1 MPSTEKKKG
10 LQRIQAKQQRAKAFA
25 LNPRAGEQVCQ
36 QLLDSKKLKTNQI
49 VAVYWP
55 LGDELDPM
63 PLLNRLHGLGHQ
75 TLLPVMLGAGK
86 PLLFRKWES
95 NDSLKIAQFGTYEPF
110 EDKPVL
116 KPDVILAPL
125 LAFDRHGYRLGYGGG
140 FYDRTIEN
148 LRQTE
153 SVSVFGVAYAAQEM
167 NQVVRGPF
175 DQPLDAV
182 VTELGVISFNP

>member
-63 PLLNRLHGLGHQ
+63 PLLNKLHELGHQ

-95 NDSLKIAQFGTYEPF
+95 NDSLKIAQFGTYEPC

-148 LRQTE
+148 LRQTK

-167 NQVVRGPF
+167 NRVVRGPF

-182 VTELGVISFNP
+182 ITELGVISFNP

>member
-63 PLLNRLHGLGHQ
+63 PLLNRLHALGHQ

-148 LRQTE
+148 LRQTK

-182 VTELGVISFNP
+182 LTELEVISFNP

>member
-1 MPSTEKKKG
+1 MPSIDEQKR
-10 LQRIQAKQQRAKAFA
+10 LQRIQAKQQRANAFA
-25 LNPRAGEQVCQ
+25 LNPDMGGQVCQ
-36 QLLDSKKLKTNQI
+36 QLLDSKRLKTNQI

-63 PLLNRLHGLGHQ
+63 PLLKRLHHLGHQ
-75 TLLPVMLGAGK
+75 MVLPVMLGAGK
-86 PLLFRKWES
+86 PLIFRTWCP
-95 NDSLKIAQFGTYEPF
+95 NDRLQDAQFGTYEPC
-110 EDKPVL
+110 EDKHAL

-140 FYDRTIEN
+140 FYDRTIEK
-148 LRQTE
+148 LRQTK

-167 NQVVRGPF
+167 IQVIKGPY

>member
-63 PLLNRLHGLGHQ
+63 PLLNRLHALGHQ

-95 NDSLKIAQFGTYEPF
+95 NDSLKTAQFGTYEPC

-182 VTELGVISFNP
+182 ITELGVISFNP

>member
-95 NDSLKIAQFGTYEPF
+95 NDSLKIAQFGTYEPC

-148 LRQTE
+148 LRQTK

-182 VTELGVISFNP
+182 LTELEVISFNP

>member
-63 PLLNRLHGLGHQ
+63 PLLNKLHELGHQ

-95 NDSLKIAQFGTYEPF
+95 NDSLKTAQFGTYEPC

-148 LRQTE
+148 LRQTK

-167 NQVVRGPF
+167 NKVVRGPF

-182 VTELGVISFNP
+182 LTELEVISFNP

>member
-63 PLLNRLHGLGHQ
+63 PLLNKLHELGHQ

-95 NDSLKIAQFGTYEPF
+95 NDSLKIAQFGTYEPC

-148 LRQTE
+148 LRQTK

-182 VTELGVISFNP
+182 LTELEVISFNP

>member
-63 PLLNRLHGLGHQ
+63 PLLNKLHELGHQ

-148 LRQTE
+148 LRQTK

-182 VTELGVISFNP
+182 LTELEVISFNP

>member
-63 PLLNRLHGLGHQ
+63 PLLNKLHELGHQ

-95 NDSLKIAQFGTYEPF
+95 NDSLKTAQFGTYEPC

-148 LRQTE
+148 LRQTK

-182 VTELGVISFNP
+182 LTELEVISFNP

>member
-1 MPSTEKKKG
+1 M
-10 LQRIQAKQQRAKAFA
+10 
-25 LNPRAGEQVCQ
+25 
-36 QLLDSKKLKTNQI
+36 D
-49 VAVYWP
+49 WP

-63 PLLNRLHGLGHQ
+63 PLLNGLHELDHQ
-75 TLLPVMLGAGK
+75 TVLPVMLGAGS
-86 PLLFRKWES
+86 PLLFRTWAP

-110 EDKPVL
+110 EDKHAL

-148 LRQTE
+148 LRQTK

-167 NQVVRGPF
+167 NQVIKGPF

-182 VTELGVISFNP
+182 VTEEGVISFNP

>member
-63 PLLNRLHGLGHQ
+63 PLLNKLHELGHQ

-95 NDSLKIAQFGTYEPF
+95 NDSLKIAQFGTYEPC

-125 LAFDRHGYRLGYGGG
+125 LAFDRDGYRLGYGGG

-148 LRQTE
+148 LRQTK

-182 VTELGVISFNP
+182 LTELEVISFNP

>member
-1 MPSTEKKKG
+1 MPSTEIKKG

-63 PLLNRLHGLGHQ
+63 PLLNKLHELGHQ

-95 NDSLKIAQFGTYEPF
+95 NDSLKTAQFGTYEPC

-148 LRQTE
+148 LRQTK

-182 VTELGVISFNP
+182 ITELGVISFNP

>member
-63 PLLNRLHGLGHQ
+63 PLLNKLHELGHQ

-95 NDSLKIAQFGTYEPF
+95 NDSLKTAQFGTYEPC

-148 LRQTE
+148 LRQTK

-167 NQVVRGPF
+167 NRVVRGPF

-182 VTELGVISFNP
+182 ITELGVISFNP

>member
-1 MPSTEKKKG
+1 MPPTEKKKG

-95 NDSLKIAQFGTYEPF
+95 NDSLKTAQFGTYEPC

-182 VTELGVISFNP
+182 ITELGVISFNP

>member
-1 MPSTEKKKG
+1 MPSIDEKKA

-36 QLLDSKKLKTNQI
+36 QLLNSKKLKPNQI

-55 LGDELDPM
+55 SGDELNPM
-63 PLLNRLHGLGHQ
+63 PLLNRLHELGHQ
-75 TLLPVMLGAGK
+75 TVLPVMLGAGK
-86 PLLFRKWES
+86 PLLFRTWAP
-95 NDSLKIAQFGTYEPF
+95 NDRLKIAQFGTYEPC
-110 EDKPVL
+110 EDKHAL
-116 KPDVILAPL
+116 KPDIILAPL

-148 LRQTE
+148 LRQTK

-167 NQVVRGPF
+167 NQVIKGPF

-182 VTELGVISFNP
+182 VTEQGIISFNL

>member
-1 MPSTEKKKG
+1 MPSTDKKKG

-63 PLLNRLHGLGHQ
+63 PLLNKLHELGHQ

-95 NDSLKIAQFGTYEPF
+95 NDSLKIAQFGTYEPC

-148 LRQTE
+148 LRQTK

-167 NQVVRGPF
+167 NKVVRGPF

-182 VTELGVISFNP
+182 LTELEVISFNP